1 LNAEPLTIGQ
11 FHALREHRA
20 QAATP
25 WRAAVLHHQDEQALH
40 APGGLVEQ
48 LRAAG
53 CMAILT
59 EVPLSDPFVDHY
71 DEWQGRA
78 PRGAYDV
85 ALLVG
90 RLTPPAIA
98 FAVLADVPL
107 VRLSSIEAPRLTS
120 IETALASGH
129 VDELPVAEIS
139 LDGVR
144 RMFTSVVQVTADGPL
159 GFECHLEPPRAH
171 GALRNCDVRP
181 GAASGL
187 ALDVHT
193 DGAGPIRCRK
203 VEIAGQPGSFLVELD
218 GRPRR
223 PTMALI
229 EAAPAPLRIVRTDKY
244 PDPVTR

>member
-1 LNAEPLTIGQ
+1 M
-11 FHALREHRA
+11 
-20 QAATP
+20 
-25 WRAAVLHHQDEQALH
+25 AV
-40 APGGLVEQ
+40 P
-48 LRAAG
+48 
-53 CMAILT
+53 T

-90 RLTPPAIA
+90 RLTPPAVA

-107 VRLSSIEAPRLTS
+107 VRLSSIEAPCLTS
-120 IETALASGH
+120 INTALASGH

-144 RMFTSVVQVTADGPL
+144 RIFTSVVRITADGPL

-171 GALRNCDVRP
+171 EVLRNCDVRP
-181 GAASGL
+181 GATSGL
-187 ALDVHT
+187 ILDVHT
-193 DGAGPIRCRK
+193 DGAGPVRCRK
-203 VEIAGQPGSFLVELD
+203 VEITGQPGSFLVELD

-223 PTMALI
+223 PTAAHI
-229 EAAPAPLRIVRTDKY
+229 GAAPGPLRIVRTDKY
-244 PDPVTR
+244 PYPVPH